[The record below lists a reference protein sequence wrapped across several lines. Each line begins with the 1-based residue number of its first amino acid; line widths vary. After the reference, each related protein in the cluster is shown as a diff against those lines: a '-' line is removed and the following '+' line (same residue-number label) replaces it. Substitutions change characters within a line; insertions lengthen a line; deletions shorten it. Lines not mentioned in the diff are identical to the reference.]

1 MTDRYAVIGN
11 PISHSKSP
19 LIHTQFACQTGQDLS
34 YEAILAP
41 LNGFRDTV
49 LTLRDKGCRGV
60 NVTVP
65 FKFEAFQLATQLTV
79 RAQAAQAVN
88 TLKFD
93 GTEIIGDNTDGA
105 GLVAD
110 IEHNLDFTL
119 QGKRVLLMG
128 AGGAAYGVALPLLN
142 AGAIITVANRTEDR
156 AHKLAAVFAAHGPI
170 HGSSYIALAGS
181 QFDCVINA
189 TSSSLADALP
199 PLPRGGS
206 ASPLSSPNPP
216 FSIGENVKSE
226 GIFAPNALAYD
237 MMYGKETPFL
247 LFAKEQ
253 GAAQLADG
261 LGMLVEQAAESF
273 FLWRNIR
280 PDTAP
285 VIAKLRLI

>member
-11 PISHSKSP
+11 PISPSKSP

-34 YEAILAP
+34 YEAILAS

-49 LTLRDKGCRGV
+49 LTLRDEGCRGV

-110 IEHNLDFTL
+110 IERNLDFTL

-156 AHKLAAVFAAHGPI
+156 AHKLAAVFTAHGPI

-189 TSSSLADALP
+189 TSSSMADALP
-199 PLPRGGS
+199 PLPRGRS
-206 ASPLSSPNPP
+206 PSPLSTLNPP

-253 GAAQLADG
+253 GAARLADG

-280 PDTAP
+280 PETAP